1 MSRSLR
7 RVGQQVFDHQVFGP
21 LLLTR
26 GSGWKGRGLGQD
38 LVLVGHE
45 GRKAKSLD
53 VLGWV
58 CKFRGEI
65 LNQSHLSG
73 DGFNVGRNRSSP
85 KKAKSISPRPSEV
98 QPGSVWQAPATGENE
113 DNDVE

>member
-1 MSRSLR
+1 MSRSLHQ
-7 RVGQQVFDHQVFGP
+7 VGQQVFDLQLFGA
-21 LLLTR
+21 LLLTG
-26 GSGWKGRGLGQD
+26 GSGGKGRGLGQD

-53 VLGWV
+53 VVGWV
-58 CKFRGEI
+58 CKFRGKI

-85 KKAKSISPRPSEV
+85 KKAKS
-98 QPGSVWQAPATGENE
+98 TGCPKKN
-113 DNDVE
+113 VP